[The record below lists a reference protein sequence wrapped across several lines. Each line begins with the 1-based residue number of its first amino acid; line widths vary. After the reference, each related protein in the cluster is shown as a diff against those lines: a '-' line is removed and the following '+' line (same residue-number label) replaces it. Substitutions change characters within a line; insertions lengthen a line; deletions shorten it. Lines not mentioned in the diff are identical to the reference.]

1 MRMRWFL
8 LLGVL
13 LTIASCMPMTDEM
26 PKKQLTERQRDSL
39 IGVSDLPGAAVVQR
53 SLSISDQA
61 ARQAARM
68 DAAIDSMPK

>member
-13 LTIASCMPMTDEM
+13 LTIASCVPMTDEM

-39 IGVSDLPGAAVVQR
+39 IGVSDLPGAGVVQR
-53 SLSISDQA
+53 SIAVSDQA
-61 ARQAARM
+61 ARRAARM
-68 DAAIDSMPK
+68 DAVMDSLPK

>member
-13 LTIASCMPMTDEM
+13 VTVASCVPMTDEM

-39 IGVSDLPGAAVVQR
+39 IGVSDLPGASVVQR
-53 SLSISDQA
+53 SLAISDQA
-61 ARQAARM
+61 ARRAARM
-68 DAAIDSMPK
+68 DAAMDSLPK

>member
-13 LTIASCMPMTDEM
+13 LTVASCVPMTDEM

-39 IGVSDLPGAAVVQR
+39 IGISDLPGAVVVHR
-53 SLSISDQA
+53 ALTVSDVSARRAAAMDSL
-61 ARQAARM
+61 
-68 DAAIDSMPK
+68 P

>member
-13 LTIASCMPMTDEM
+13 LTIASCMPLTDEM

-68 DAAIDSMPK
+68 DAAMDSMPK

>member
-13 LTIASCMPMTDEM
+13 LTAASCVPMTDEM

-53 SLSISDQA
+53 SLAVSDQA
-61 ARQAARM
+61 ARRAARM
-68 DAAIDSMPK
+68 DAAMDSLPR